1 VQTRSSE
8 FLGCAFFLRSADERI
23 RAEAKEN
30 TGVLRLRLAQGAP
43 NFAQDDGSNYWMTMV
58 EGG

>member
-1 VQTRSSE
+1 VGGGFIKQKE
-8 FLGCAFFLRSADERI
+8 AGLKPCLIECDERKTNAGI
-23 RAEAKEN
+23 
-30 TGVLRLRLAQGAP
+30 LRLRLAQGAP